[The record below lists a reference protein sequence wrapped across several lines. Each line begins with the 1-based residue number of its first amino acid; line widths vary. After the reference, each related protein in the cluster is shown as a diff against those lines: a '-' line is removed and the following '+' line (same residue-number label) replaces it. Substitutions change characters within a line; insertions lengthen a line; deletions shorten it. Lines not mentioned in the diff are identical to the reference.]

1 MPTTP
6 IRKVLIANRGEIAL
20 RIMRTCRDMGIATVA
35 VYSEA
40 DRLLP
45 FVAYAD
51 EAVLIGP
58 AASSESYLRVDK
70 IIAAAQKTGADAI
83 HPGYGFL
90 SEKRELAQ
98 ACTQAHIAFIGPS
111 AHSIEIMGNKISAK
125 DAVRG
130 FGVAL
135 VPGSDG
141 AVTDAGQALEIAKKI
156 GFPVIVKAAAG
167 GGGKGMR
174 VVHKAEGF
182 ADEMAL
188 AQSEAGGAFGDSSVF
203 IEKYILNPKHI
214 EVQILADKHGNT
226 LYLWEREC
234 SIQRRHQKV
243 VEEAPSPVVTPELR
257 KRLGQAAVRVAQS
270 CNYVG
275 AGTVEFIMD
284 PDKNF
289 YFLEMN
295 TRLQVEHPVTEMI
308 TGLDLVELM
317 IQVAQG
323 DPLPLKQEEVQ
334 LHGWAVEA
342 RVYAEDPRENF
353 LPSPGK
359 LIRYRS
365 PQGPG
370 IRVDDGFAEGLDIPV
385 YYDPMISKLI
395 AHGTTRA
402 QAIARLRRAVA
413 EYEIAGPGHNLAFI
427 EFILSHEEFTSGR
440 FDTGFIEQY
449 FTPDLLAQNTA
460 PQNLAGAAA
469 LAAYLQAQ
477 SEPPPLAPETS
488 NGPSAWRMRRG

>member
-1 MPTTP
+1 MSKP

-51 EAVLIGP
+51 EAVLLGP

-70 IIAAAQKTGADAI
+70 IIAAARKTGADAI

-90 SEKRELAQ
+90 SEKQELPE
-98 ACTQAHIAFIGPS
+98 ACAAAGIAFIGPS
-111 AHSIEIMGNKISAK
+111 AHSIDIMGNKISAK
-125 DAVRG
+125 DAVRN
-130 FGVAL
+130 FGVEL

-141 AVTDAGQALEIAKKI
+141 AVDDPALALEISKKI
-156 GFPVIVKAAAG
+156 GFPVLVKAAAG

-174 VVHKAEGF
+174 VVHQAEGF

-188 AQSEAGGAFGDSSVF
+188 AQSEAGGAFGDASVF
-203 IEKYILNPKHI
+203 IEKYVLNPKHI
-214 EVQILADKHGNT
+214 EVQVLADKYGNT
-226 LYLWEREC
+226 VYLFEREC
-234 SIQRRHQKV
+234 SVQRRHQKV
-243 VEEAPSPVVTPELR
+243 VEEAPSPVVDAELR
-257 KRLGQAAVRVAQS
+257 KRLGEAAVRVAKS
-270 CNYVG
+270 CNYEG

-308 TGLDLVELM
+308 TGLDLVELQ
-317 IQVAQG
+317 IKIAQG
-323 DPLPLKQEEVQ
+323 DKLPFTQDDLSIK
-334 LHGWAVEA
+334 GWAVEA

-353 LPSPGK
+353 LPSPDK
-359 LIRYRS
+359 LLRYRA

-370 IRVDDGFAEGLDIPV
+370 IRVDDGFQEGLDIPV
-385 YYDPMISKLI
+385 FYDPMISKLI
-395 AHGTTRA
+395 AYGTTRE

-413 EYEIAGPGHNLAFI
+413 EYEIAGPGHNLDFI
-427 EFILSHEEFTSGR
+427 EFILAHDEFTSGR
-440 FDTGFIEQY
+440 FDTGFIEKFFKPELLPQNK
-449 FTPDLLAQNTA
+449 TPE
-460 PQNLAGAAA
+460 NLAGAAA
-469 LAAYLQAQ
+469 LAAYLQAEVNPTPQ
-477 SEPPPLAPETS
+477 APEAAAS
-488 NGPSAWRMRRG
+488 MSAWRMRRG

>member
-1 MPTTP
+1 MSKKIT
-6 IRKVLIANRGEIAL
+6 KVLIANRGEIAL

-51 EAVLIGP
+51 QAVLLGP

-70 IIAAAQKTGADAI
+70 IIAAAQQTGADAI

-90 SEKRELAQ
+90 SEKRELAE
-98 ACTQAHIAFIGPS
+98 ACEQNGILFIGPS
-111 AHSIEIMGNKISAK
+111 AHSIDIMGNKLTAK
-125 DAVRG
+125 AAVKD

-141 AVTDAGQALEIAKKI
+141 LVTDPKEALEISKKI
-156 GFPVIVKAAAG
+156 GFPVLVKAAAG

-174 VVHKAEGF
+174 IVHQAEGF
-182 ADEMAL
+182 ADEMAM

-203 IEKYILNPKHI
+203 IEKYVLNPKHI
-214 EVQILADKHGNT
+214 EVQVMGDKHGNII
-226 LYLWEREC
+226 YLWEREC

-257 KRLGQAAVRVAQS
+257 KKLGEAAVKVAQS
-270 CNYVG
+270 CHYVG

-284 PDKNF
+284 PDHNF

-308 TGLDLVELM
+308 TGLDLVEIM
-317 IQVAQG
+317 IQIAQG
-323 DPLPLKQEEVQ
+323 DKLPLRQEDVQ

-342 RVYAEDPRENF
+342 RVYAEYPREGF
-353 LPSPGK
+353 LPSPAK
-359 LIRYRS
+359 LLRYRA

-370 IRVDDGFAEGLDIPV
+370 IRVDDGFTEGLEIPV

-395 AHGTTRA
+395 AYGSTRA

-413 EYEIAGPGHNLAFI
+413 EYEIAGPGHNLDFI
-427 EFILSHEEFTSGR
+427 EFILSHDEFTSGR
-440 FDTGFIEQY
+440 FDTGFIEH
-449 FTPDLLAQNTA
+449 FFKPELLRTNTA
-460 PQNLAGAAA
+460 PENLAGAAA
-469 LAAYLQAQ
+469 LAAYLQA
-477 SEPPPLAPETS
+477 EATPAPVVPES
-488 NGPSAWRMRRG
+488 SHGSAWRMRRG

>member
-1 MPTTP
+1 MSKP

-51 EAVLIGP
+51 EAVLLGP

-70 IIAAAQKTGADAI
+70 IIAAAKKTGADAI

-90 SEKRELAQ
+90 SEKQELPE
-98 ACTQAHIAFIGPS
+98 ACAAAGIAFIGPS
-111 AHSIEIMGNKISAK
+111 AHSIDIMGNKISAK
-125 DAVRG
+125 DAVRN
-130 FGVAL
+130 FGVEL

-141 AVTDAGQALEIAKKI
+141 AVDDPALALEISKKI
-156 GFPVIVKAAAG
+156 GFPVLVKAAAG

-174 VVHKAEGF
+174 VVHQAEGF

-188 AQSEAGGAFGDSSVF
+188 AQSEAGGAFGDASVF
-203 IEKYILNPKHI
+203 IEKYVLNPKHI
-214 EVQILADKHGNT
+214 EVQVLADKYGNT
-226 LYLWEREC
+226 VYLFEREC
-234 SIQRRHQKV
+234 SVQRRHQKV
-243 VEEAPSPVVTPELR
+243 VEEAPSPVVDAGLR
-257 KRLGQAAVRVAQS
+257 KRLGEAAVRVAKS
-270 CNYVG
+270 CNYEG

-308 TGLDLVELM
+308 TGLDLVELQ
-317 IQVAQG
+317 IKIAQG
-323 DPLPLKQEEVQ
+323 DKLPFAQED
-334 LHGWAVEA
+334 LTIRGWAVEA

-353 LPSPGK
+353 LPSPDK
-359 LIRYRS
+359 LLRYRA

-370 IRVDDGFAEGLDIPV
+370 IRVDDGFQEGLDIPV
-385 YYDPMISKLI
+385 FYDPMISKLI
-395 AHGTTRA
+395 AYGTTRE

-413 EYEIAGPGHNLAFI
+413 EYEIAGPGHNLDFI
-427 EFILSHEEFTSGR
+427 EFILAHDEFTSGR
-440 FDTGFIEQY
+440 FDTGFIEK
-449 FTPDLLAQNTA
+449 FFKPELLPQNTT
-460 PQNLAGAAA
+460 PENLAGAAA
-469 LAAYLQAQ
+469 LAAYLQAEADPMSQ
-477 SEPPPLAPETS
+477 APEAAAS
-488 NGPSAWRMRRG
+488 MSAWRMRRG

>member
-1 MPTTP
+1 MSKP

-20 RIMRTCRDMGIATVA
+20 RIMRTCRDMGLATVA

-51 EAVLIGP
+51 EAVLLGP

-90 SEKRELAQ
+90 SEKQELPE
-98 ACTQAHIAFIGPS
+98 ACAAAGIAFIGPS
-111 AHSIEIMGNKISAK
+111 AHSIDIMGNKISAK
-125 DAVRG
+125 DAVRN
-130 FGVAL
+130 FGVEL

-141 AVTDAGQALEIAKKI
+141 AVDDPALALEISKKI
-156 GFPVIVKAAAG
+156 GFPVLVKAAAG

-174 VVHKAEGF
+174 VVHQAEGF

-188 AQSEAGGAFGDSSVF
+188 AQSEAGGAFGDASVF
-203 IEKYILNPKHI
+203 IEKYVLNPKHI
-214 EVQILADKHGNT
+214 EVQVLADKYGNT
-226 LYLWEREC
+226 VYLFEREC
-234 SIQRRHQKV
+234 SVQRRHQKV
-243 VEEAPSPVVTPELR
+243 VEEAPSPVVDADLR
-257 KRLGQAAVRVAQS
+257 KRLGEAAVRVAKS
-270 CNYVG
+270 CNYEG

-308 TGLDLVELM
+308 TGLDLVELQ
-317 IQVAQG
+317 IKIAQG
-323 DPLPLKQEEVQ
+323 DKLPFTQDDLSIK
-334 LHGWAVEA
+334 GWAVEA

-353 LPSPGK
+353 LPSPDK
-359 LIRYRS
+359 LLRYRA

-370 IRVDDGFAEGLDIPV
+370 IRVDDGFQEGLDIPV
-385 YYDPMISKLI
+385 FYDPMISKLI
-395 AHGTTRA
+395 AYGSTRE

-413 EYEIAGPGHNLAFI
+413 EYEIAGPGHNLDFI
-427 EFILSHEEFTSGR
+427 EFILAHEEFTSGR
-440 FDTGFIEQY
+440 FDTGFIEKFFKPELLPQNA
-449 FTPDLLAQNTA
+449 TPE
-460 PQNLAGAAA
+460 NLAGAAA
-469 LAAYLQAQ
+469 LAAYLQAEANPTPQ
-477 SEPPPLAPETS
+477 APEAAAS
-488 NGPSAWRMRRG
+488 MSAWRMRRG